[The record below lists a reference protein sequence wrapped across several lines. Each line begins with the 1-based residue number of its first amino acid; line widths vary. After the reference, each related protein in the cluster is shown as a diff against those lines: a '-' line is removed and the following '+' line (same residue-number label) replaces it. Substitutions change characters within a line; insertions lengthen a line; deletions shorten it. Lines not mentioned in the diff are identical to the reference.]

1 MKVKALDN
9 ISYSLNG
16 YEVLKASKGE
26 VVDLPDADAERMIKH
41 KFFARETKAVKPKKE
56 TKVEKQSNDSAN
68 D

>member
-16 YEVLKASKGE
+16 YEVLRASKGE
-26 VVDLPDADAERMIKH
+26 VLDLPDSDAERMIKH
-41 KFFARETKAVKPKKE
+41 KFFARETKARTPKKE
-56 TKVEKQSNDSAN
+56 TKVEKQSYNKAD

>member
-1 MKVKALDN
+1 MKVKALDDVT
-9 ISYSLNG
+9 YSLNG
-16 YEVLKASKGE
+16 YVTLTASKGE

-56 TKVEKQSNDSAN
+56 TKVEKQSNDSTR